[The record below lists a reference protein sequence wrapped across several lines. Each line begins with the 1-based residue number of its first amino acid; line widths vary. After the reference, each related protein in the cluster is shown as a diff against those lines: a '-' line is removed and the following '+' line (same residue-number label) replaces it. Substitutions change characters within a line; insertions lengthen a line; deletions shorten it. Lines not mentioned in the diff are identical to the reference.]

1 MPQSLAIDA
10 TPGGTERISSAT
22 LRGREPFLAQKQA
35 AKCTCFRLLGCVRDL
50 EPHRQPCFTRQGNNG
65 VQAEILRPAAQ
76 QAIEARLCD
85 VEPSRGLE
93 YIQNESS
100 MIAGYEQSRLRVAD
114 RLRSTPVHLRR
125 CSETTRRLASMSWSN
140 IRMRRAGA
148 NAESPIIGPKG
159 ILTTFSP
166 STKRHT
172 SFYDRAGVL

>member
-1 MPQSLAIDA
+1 MHLLPAVRLRPRFGASPTTLLYS
-10 TPGGTERISSAT
+10 PGN
-22 LRGREPFLAQKQA
+22 K
-35 AKCTCFRLLGCVRDL
+35 
-50 EPHRQPCFTRQGNNG
+50 G

-85 VEPSRGLE
+85 VDPSCGLE

-114 RLRSTPVHLRR
+114 RLRSVPVRFRR
-125 CSETTRRLASMSWSN
+125 RSKARCQTTRRLTQHKPEHYPDAQT
-140 IRMRRAGA
+140 